1 MTPTVLQS
9 FWMLAAGAFYTLL
22 AICIKWGVDTYSVYE
37 IVFYRSVFGIFMVLY
52 LLKKKQIPIT
62 TPMLG
67 THILRNALATTNLCL
82 GAYITWL
89 LPLAM
94 AQILNYTCPLFF
106 ASWIVIET
114 VLAGRR
120 IHWGLLVALLCGFS
134 GVCLIIRPDVG
145 AAMLLPMLLGL
156 IVGATGGT
164 ADWIVKRMG
173 EKNEPAERIVFW
185 FVVAGLIVGFVGI
198 VLGDGF
204 HALDFQGFFIL
215 MGVGVFGTLGQ
226 YTMTLA
232 LKNGEAFLNSVL
244 QYSGVVFSIVA
255 GIFLFGDS
263 LDWLT
268 FLGIAVICLSGI
280 ASTILTVLAR
290 TKH

>member
-37 IVFYRSVFGIFMVLY
+37 IVFYRSAFGIFMVLY

-67 THILRNALATTNLCL
+67 THMLRNALATTNLCL

-120 IHWGLLVALLCGFS
+120 IHWGLLVALLCGFA

-268 FLGIAVICLSGI
+268 FLGISVICLSGI

-290 TKH
+290 AKH

>member
-37 IVFYRSVFGIFMVLY
+37 IVFYRSAFGILMVLY
-52 LLKKKQIPIT
+52 ILKKKQISIA
-62 TPMLG
+62 TPMLC

-106 ASWIVIET
+106 ASWIVMET

-120 IHWGLLVALLCGFS
+120 IHWGLLFALLCGFA
-134 GVCLIIRPDVG
+134 GVCFIVRPDVDE
-145 AAMLLPMLLGL
+145 AMLLPMLLGL
-156 IVGATGGT
+156 VVGATGGT

-173 EKNEPAERIVFW
+173 EKSEPAERIVFW
-185 FVVAGLIVGFVGI
+185 FVVAGLIIGLAGI

-204 HALDFQGFFIL
+204 HVLDFQGFFIL

-244 QYSGVVFSIVA
+244 QYSGVVFSIIA

-268 FLGIAVICLSGI
+268 FLGIAIICLSGI
-280 ASTILTVLAR
+280 ASTILTVLAQR
-290 TKH
+290 KH

>member
-106 ASWIVIET
+106 ASWIMIET

-290 TKH
+290 AKH